1 MSQSLCYVLKGKLA
15 GRQEPRGVGVPEGV
29 EGMAAEVCLA
39 VLFKGPDIV
48 SSHLAPILSCADV
61 GGRGVV

>member
-1 MSQSLCYVLKGKLA
+1 MPQSLCYVLKGKLA

-39 VLFKGPDIV
+39 VLLKGPDV
-48 SSHLAPILSCADV
+48 VGSHLAPILSCADV